1 MSHSIPFACG
11 HCQGNCKR
19 KGRHGS
25 TQLLRCTAC
34 GRYQRTTYIHKAYTP
49 GTDARIAT
57 VTREGCGIRSTG
69 RVLGISPTTVIARI
83 KRIAARLG
91 PGPIPKSRSYEVD
104 ELSTFVGH
112 KQNRIW
118 VAYAVDRSTKNVV
131 GMRVGKRS
139 KRMLRP
145 LVDTLLL
152 SDAKR
157 IHTDGCDSYPAL
169 IPPNIYRVK
178 RFATNG
184 IERMNLTLRTC
195 LKRFARR
202 TICYSKS
209 VAMLAACVAVVCWAD
224 PKPYPR

>member
-1 MSHSIPFACG
+1 MAH
-11 HCQGNCKR
+11 
-19 KGRHGS
+19 
-25 TQLLRCTAC
+25 
-34 GRYQRTTYIHKAYTP
+34 TP
-49 GTDARIAT
+49 GLDDRIT
-57 VTREGCGIRSTG
+57 MLTREGCGIRSTG
-69 RVLGISPTTVIARI
+69 RVLGISPTTVITRI
-83 KRIAARLG
+83 KRIAARLA
-91 PGPIPKSRSYEVD
+91 PGPIPKGRSYEVD

-112 KQNRIW
+112 KKNRVW
-118 VAYAVDRSTKNVV
+118 VAYAVDRSTKDVV

-152 SDAKR
+152 SEAKR

-169 IPPNIYRVK
+169 IPANIHRVK

-195 LKRFARR
+195 LKRLARR

-209 VAMLAACVAVVCWAD
+209 EAMLAACLAIVCWTCLM
-224 PKPYPR
+224 PYPR